1 MSYKFTAT
9 LACLFFVLSGYSFA
23 QQEEITY
30 YHYDALGS
38 PVLATDEAGN
48 VRWREAYSPFGSRL
62 VEESR
67 ELDCTVTPC
76 EPTNSPW
83 ENRLFYTGKY
93 DEPEIGLIYFG
104 ARWYDP
110 SLGRFLSVD
119 PIEFYE
125 GNIFSFNRYAYANNN
140 PYSYVD
146 PDGRA
151 VETAWDVFNVGIGVA
166 SFVSNFNSG
175 NYSAAFVDA
184 VGVALDST
192 AAVVPFLP
200 AGVGAGIRTA
210 RGGAAVT
217 KSKAAVPEYPPNRGF
232 IGNPSDQVLSPGTR
246 IDRYGYDGGTFVSPA
261 GTPAPM
267 RSMKPGT
274 ESKPFSEFEVQK
286 PLTVKGGK
294 AAPYYGQ
301 PGMGTQYELPNSV
314 GKLIDSG
321 ALKRV
326 D

>member
-9 LACLFFVLSGYSFA
+9 LACLFFVLNGYSFA

-48 VRWREAYSPFGSRL
+48 VRWREEYSPFGSRL

-93 DEPEIGLIYFG
+93 DEADAGLTYFG

-119 PIEFYE
+119 PVEFYE

-140 PYSYVD
+140 PYSYID
-146 PDGRA
+146 PDGREVMQVGFSLRTPKFLGIVDRLLGTQIKFSGVSFGVVVSVPDA
-151 VETAWDVFNVGIGVA
+151 VTGRGEYDAGFFMTTALNAEGLDTGRASFDYSQSVDPGASVKDVAGIGGGASASFGMGGVDVSYSENGFESVGIHIG
-166 SFVSNFNSG
+166 
-175 NYSAAFVDA
+175 
-184 VGVALDST
+184 
-192 AAVVPFLP
+192 P
-200 AGVGAGIRTA
+200 GAGAEGHAEATSTLSIRHGR
-210 RGGAAVT
+210 RGWNATGD
-217 KSKAAVPEYPPNRGF
+217 NR
-232 IGNPSDQVLSPGTR
+232 
-246 IDRYGYDGGTFVSPA
+246 
-261 GTPAPM
+261 
-267 RSMKPGT
+267 
-274 ESKPFSEFEVQK
+274 SENE
-286 PLTVKGGK
+286 
-294 AAPYYGQ
+294 
-301 PGMGTQYELPNSV
+301 
-314 GKLIDSG
+314 
-321 ALKRV
+321 
-326 D
+326 